1 MGEKQDAFPF
11 YQKQGKDIHSP
22 HFLKNIVLEMLASK
36 IKKNKKH
43 IDWKGKN
50 ESVFFQMTCR

>member
-36 IKKNKKH
+36 IKKKIK
-43 IDWKGKN
+43 
-50 ESVFFQMTCR
+50 ST